1 MPRLRNDSV
10 KSELNTTISEQRENT
25 TSSKS
30 LAHRQRNIPLETSDI
45 MKTIH
50 LPKLQTQGFDGNRN
64 EATSILPRGQEPEVP
79 EEAMAMKED
88 DGRASRASKSRRGTF
103 ATFDFRSESPPNSV
117 KAFADARRR
126 ERALSCS
133 DPNVT
138 KAMAEARRHDEYE
151 LNTAVSRA
159 MSRDSRRSFRSR
171 RSKRYVKE
179 QEGQDEEGEEEE
191 EENENA
197 PSTRESLR
205 LAEDDVC
212 FPLSATG
219 NKDTLR
225 IDFDILEG
233 LISDDDSHEKISP
246 TTQSHAR
253 VFTDLRR
260 QSQKDNS
267 VHFTYS
273 GEILDVPPFTSE
285 PMSEK
290 DSFHESYKSV
300 KADQERSVEN
310 RFEFFSS
317 LGESTIHA
325 PEFGDLVLPGED
337 VRALFTLPQEDDMDG
352 VWWLNMNNP
361 TNKEIRT
368 ICQAFGVHPLTIE
381 DIVTQEAHEKIELFP
396 SYYFACFRSFHVE
409 NVDGG
414 QQYVPFNIY
423 VIVFREGTL
432 SSSFYPNPH
441 ATHVRKR
448 ITLLKDYVALS
459 SDWICY
465 ALIDNIVDS
474 FAPIISKIGEETDDI
489 EDEVFI
495 ARNDDMIPFLRK
507 IGRVRKNVMGL
518 MKLLGGKA
526 DVLKGFTKRCNADYK
541 VTPRMD
547 IGLYLGDIQDHVV
560 TMMASLVHFE
570 KMLSRAHSNYLAQ
583 LSIDNI
589 TQGNHANNVL
599 SKITLLASILVPLN
613 LVCGMFGMNVKVP
626 WRDTDSLA
634 PFFGILGLL
643 LFLTIISLYTAR
655 RMRFL

>member
-1 MPRLRNDSV
+1 MPQLRNDSL
-10 KSELNTTISEQRENT
+10 KSDLSTTNSEQHENT

-30 LAHRQRNIPLETSDI
+30 LVQRQGNFLDTSDT
-45 MKTIH
+45 MKTTN
-50 LPKLQTQGFDGNRN
+50 LPKLQTQGLDGNRK
-64 EATSILPRGQEPEVP
+64 ETISILPRGQEPRVH
-79 EEAMAMKED
+79 EEAVTLKED
-88 DGRASRASKSRRGTF
+88 DGRASRASKSRRGT
-103 ATFDFRSESPPNSV
+103 ATNFDLRSESPPNSV

-126 ERALSCS
+126 ERAISCS

-138 KAMAEARRHDEYE
+138 KAMAEARRHDDYD

-159 MSRDSRRSFRSR
+159 MSRESRRSFRSK

-179 QEGQDEEGEEEE
+179 KEDKEEE
-191 EENENA
+191 EENEDV
-197 PSTRESLR
+197 PSTGESLR

-212 FPLSATG
+212 FPLSASG
-219 NKDTLR
+219 NKDALR
-225 IDFDILEG
+225 IDFEILED
-233 LISDDDSHEKISP
+233 LISDVDSHDKVSP
-246 TTQSHAR
+246 TSQPHARIFSDLRHQSHKEN
-253 VFTDLRR
+253 T
-260 QSQKDNS
+260 

-273 GEILDVPPFTSE
+273 GEILDFPPFKSE
-285 PMSEK
+285 QMSGK
-290 DSFHESYKSV
+290 ASFNESYKSV
-300 KADQERSVEN
+300 KPDQERPVEN

-337 VRALFTLPQEDDMDG
+337 VRALFTLPQEDDIDG

-409 NVDGG
+409 NIDGG

-474 FAPIISKIGEETDDI
+474 FAPVISKIEAETDDI

-643 LFLTIISLYTAR
+643 LFLTIISLYAAR